1 LAAYSVLEK
10 LLDGFVPA
18 ALALDQ
24 QEGDKKLS
32 FKAEKH
38 LALMGTHRPEQGA
51 TAYQALCCT
60 MDFVG
65 GMTDNYAVDLA
76 RQLSGD
82 MN

>member
-1 LAAYSVLEK
+1 
-10 LLDGFVPA
+10 
-18 ALALDQ
+18 
-24 QEGDKKLS
+24 
-32 FKAEKH
+32 
-38 LALMGTHRPEQGA
+38 
-51 TAYQALCCT
+51 